1 MLGLGARLLG
11 TLVLVLAGSSCAS
24 RESLPS
30 GTTAASATQ
39 QGDCSAATAY
49 STDNHGV
56 ALLVIQRGQL
66 VCENYTSDYTRDTPH
81 ALFSG
86 TKGLNGLM
94 AAAAAADGMLSL
106 DEPVSETLTEWKAD
120 PFKSH
125 ITIRHLLSLSSGLT
139 TVGPRAAPGFA
150 EAAATPAQ
158 HPPGERF
165 AYGPVVFQT
174 FGEVMRRKLQA
185 RGLGDSPT
193 DYLDRRVLQPIGA
206 RVTAWAG
213 PTVGPDPNIA
223 AGAQM
228 SAVDWA
234 KVGDLMLRPSEAR
247 RINLDAGVYE
257 SQAQPQG
264 AYGGY
269 GLTWW
274 LSTPLPPSAREGLD
288 PVARSIDLPQ
298 GSAAGEVP
306 DDLVVAAGAGGQR
319 LYISRSRDL
328 VVVRFADDPNLATR
342 FQAAQSGAAPNA
354 AAAAVRSEAF
364 SDTELVKR
372 VIAALPTS

>member
-1 MLGLGARLLG
+1 MLGLGVRLLG
-11 TLVLVLAGSSCAS
+11 TVLIALAGASC
-24 RESLPS
+24 
-30 GTTAASATQ
+30 TTQSNFQAETIAASATQ
-39 QGDCSAATAY
+39 QRGCSAAAAY
-49 STDNHGV
+49 SKDNHGV
-56 ALLVIQRGQL
+56 TLLVIQRGQL
-66 VCENYTSDYTRDTPH
+66 VCENYASDYARDTPH

-106 DEPVSETLTEWKAD
+106 DEPVSNTLTEWKTD
-120 PFKSH
+120 PVKSR
-125 ITIRHLLSLSSGLT
+125 ITIRQLLSLSSGLT

-158 HPPGERF
+158 YPAGERF

-174 FGEVMRRKLQA
+174 FGEVMRRKLVS

-206 RVTAWAG
+206 GVTAWAG
-213 PTVGPDPNIA
+213 PTIGPDPNIA

-228 SAVDWA
+228 SAADWA
-234 KVGDLMLRPSEAR
+234 RVGDLMLRPSEAR
-247 RINLDAGVYE
+247 RINLDTEVYE
-257 SQAQPQG
+257 AQAKPQG
-264 AYGGY
+264 AYAGY

-274 LSTPLPPSAREGLD
+274 LSTPLPQSARDGLD

-298 GSAAGEVP
+298 GADAGEVP

-319 LYISRSRDL
+319 LYISRSLDL
-328 VVVRFADDPNLATR
+328 VVVRFAADPNLAAR
-342 FQAAQSGAAPNA
+342 FQAAQSGAAPSA

-372 VIAALPTS
+372 VIAAISKD